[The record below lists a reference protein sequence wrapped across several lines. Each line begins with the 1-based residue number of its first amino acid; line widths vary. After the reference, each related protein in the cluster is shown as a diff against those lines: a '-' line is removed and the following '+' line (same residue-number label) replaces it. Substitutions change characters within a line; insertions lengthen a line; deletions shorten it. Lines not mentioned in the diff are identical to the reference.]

1 MKKKLIII
9 SSIIVIL
16 LIASIFISTNL
27 KDDRKNIYFETS
39 QTNIENSNF
48 LNIIENELVNDITND
63 TITDTIN
70 VVSPSYQTTISKN
83 VNDNNNTKDISKNVS
98 TNKTDT
104 KEEVKSN
111 TKDTLVTETKK
122 EIPNQS
128 TNNKPTNN
136 KEEAKPTT
144 PAQTPRPELAYSTY
158 RITNTSIVPEIIKI
172 LNDEISK
179 ESDLVAFGSKALR
192 GNKKDA
198 YAKTTGF
205 TYQFV
210 SNIEKGKVSGNYTTF
225 PQRVRNNVGAFG
237 NYNVY
242 AEDEFTYNGEGLNP
256 KWCQTLV
263 WIYIT
268 F

>member
-9 SSIIVIL
+9 SSIMVIL
-16 LIASIFISTNL
+16 LIASIFISRNL
-27 KDDRKNIYFETS
+27 KDDSKNIYFETS
-39 QTNIENSNF
+39 QTNIVNSNS

-70 VVSPSYQTTISKN
+70 VVSPSAQTTISKN
-83 VNDNNNTKDISKNVS
+83 VNDSNDTKNVSKNVS

-104 KEEVKSN
+104 KEEVKTN
-111 TKDTLVTETKK
+111 TKDTLVTETK
-122 EIPNQS
+122 PTQN
-128 TNNKPTNN
+128 TNNQPTNDK
-136 KEEAKPTT
+136 KEEKPTT
-144 PAQTPRPELAYSTY
+144 PTQTPRPELAYSTY
-158 RITNTSIVPEIIKI
+158 RVTNTAIVPEIIKI

-179 ESDLVAFGSKALR
+179 DNELISLGTKAVK

-198 YAKTTGF
+198 YAKTSGF
-205 TYQFV
+205 TYLFV
-210 SNIEKGKVSGNYTTF
+210 SDIEKGKVSGNYVSF
-225 PQRVRNNVGAFG
+225 PQRVRNNVGSFG

-242 AEDEFTYNGEGLNP
+242 AEDEFTYNGQGLNP
-256 KWCQTLV
+256 KWSQTLV